1 MDENLHWI
9 VLGLFSTIFPPLTQ
23 MQYSLLHNGDNTW
36 LYRSVDVNTCH
47 VVCVMILGL
56 QCLDPRP
63 VWLLMGHD
71 GTFLEHSTCAGQ
83 SSGSSIWRGHL
94 HQTYGKSYISF
105 VEYLLSV
112 TGITNRIGQDYCCTS
127 FPFSNP
133 SPKCPFVS
141 IHDQLLHW
149 VCLFFGETLDS
160 HSAALCANVFEWVL
174 ENCWGSL
181 TESWRVVRGS

>member
-1 MDENLHWI
+1 M
-9 VLGLFSTIFPPLTQ
+9 
-23 MQYSLLHNGDNTW
+23 
-36 LYRSVDVNTCH
+36 
-47 VVCVMILGL
+47 VCVMILGL

-112 TGITNRIGQDYCCTS
+112 TGITNRISQDYCCTL

-133 SPKCPFVS
+133 SPNALSFLFMISCCVGCAFSLERHLTLTV
-141 IHDQLLHW
+141 LLS
-149 VCLFFGETLDS
+149 VQMYLNG
-160 HSAALCANVFEWVL
+160 
-174 ENCWGSL
+174 
-181 TESWRVVRGS
+181 SWRIVGVV